1 MREREL
7 NISNTEMMMEL
18 PRKMELESRQEQYLN
33 NEQVD
38 FVLEQMKL
46 HEWAEVRDELV
57 AGCREIVTAD

>member
-1 MREREL
+1 MMRAREL

-46 HEWAEVRDELV
+46 HEWA
-57 AGCREIVTAD
+57 